1 MLPAVLAR
9 LHPEFGGFH
18 PRFTAGFEMC
28 LLSSLDFLIQKSAVV
43 SKERVLLYN
52 YGGLWMDSDV
62 LMIRDL
68 APLLEED
75 LEFSVGYL
83 PSGK

>member
-43 SKERVLLYN
+43 SKERCCCTTTV
-52 YGGLWMDSDV
+52 
-62 LMIRDL
+62 
-68 APLLEED
+68 A
-75 LEFSVGYL
+75 
-83 PSGK
+83 SGWTAMC